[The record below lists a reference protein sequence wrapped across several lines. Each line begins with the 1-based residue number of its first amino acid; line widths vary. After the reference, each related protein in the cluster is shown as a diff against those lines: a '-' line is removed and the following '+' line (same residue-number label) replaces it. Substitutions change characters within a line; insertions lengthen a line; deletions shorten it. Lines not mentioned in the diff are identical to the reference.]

1 MIAFQ
6 AAHAATKRAIAEQ
19 LEIKHP
25 SAHKTYAE
33 LFKLCLKGY
42 YGQEKAKL
50 YVPKPAPQ
58 WAILGGTNG

>member
-1 MIAFQ
+1 MNAFQ
-6 AAHAATKRAIAEQ
+6 AAHAATKLAIAEQ

-42 YGQEKAKL
+42 YVQQAQLK
-50 YVPKPAPQ
+50 YVQPMIKPKYM
-58 WAILGGTNG
+58 WLRGM